1 MTAAVADIVADI
13 LADRHRL
20 ALVLSCAGAQLLVAA
35 AVLAL
40 IAG

>member
-1 MTAAVADIVADI
+1 MTAIA
-13 LADRHRL
+13 LTDRHRV

-40 IAG
+40 LAG